1 MAIANEKTIR
11 EMESLRNSKGTNP
24 KLFFYENL
32 QKIIED
38 LHLFTEKSEICISV
52 PFNVTEIV

>member
-1 MAIANEKTIR
+1 
-11 EMESLRNSKGTNP
+11 MESLLNSKSNDP
-24 KLFFYENL
+24 KLFFQENL

-52 PFNVTEIV
+52 PFNVTETD